1 MYKSAEG
8 YEISPYKLTMVDGRF
23 CWFENMTY
31 EEKYYR
37 FLLRTGASSA
47 AIADAR
53 DKARAAMKLK
63 EEMNA
68 NV

>member
-1 MYKSAEG
+1 MVYLGIIKETR
-8 YEISPYKLTMVDGRF
+8 EVIEMTM
-23 CWFENMTY
+23 WFENMTY

-37 FLLRTGASSA
+37 FLLRTGASSV

-63 EEMNA
+63 EEK
-68 NV
+68 

>member
-1 MYKSAEG
+1 M
-8 YEISPYKLTMVDGRF
+8 TM
-23 CWFENMTY
+23 WFENMTY

-37 FLLRTGASSA
+37 FLLRTGASSV

-63 EEMNA
+63 EEK
-68 NV
+68 

>member
-1 MYKSAEG
+1 M
-8 YEISPYKLTMVDGRF
+8 
-23 CWFENMTY
+23 WFENVTY

-63 EEMNA
+63 EETSI
-68 NV
+68 